1 MDEKQQSSV
10 QQELERLF
18 PSQRGGG
25 MGGER
30 RELHMVGAFE
40 SSASATTDTN
50 TSFATPSTAKWTI
63 AEIWGSK
70 TCGTPSKFAIFFHV
84 KHNDSDSLLGS
95 CLFSSLVFH
104 DC

>member
-1 MDEKQQSSV
+1 MKPFIDLVNMVKGLMDEKQQSSV

-50 TSFATPSTAKWTI
+50 TSFATPSTAK
-63 AEIWGSK
+63 
-70 TCGTPSKFAIFFHV
+70 
-84 KHNDSDSLLGS
+84 
-95 CLFSSLVFH
+95 
-104 DC
+104 